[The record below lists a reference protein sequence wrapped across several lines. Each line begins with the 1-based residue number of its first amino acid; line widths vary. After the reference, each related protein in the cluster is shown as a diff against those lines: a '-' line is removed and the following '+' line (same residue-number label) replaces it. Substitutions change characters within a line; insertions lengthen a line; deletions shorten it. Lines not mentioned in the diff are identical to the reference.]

1 MRVRKNKAE
10 EVEKS
15 IRSIIRLL
23 ERVISNPST
32 FIDNRLIRDAL
43 TAQKRLA
50 GLTYLEDTGLEPIE
64 ITPLS
69 LTTLKAKVSTLSDG
83 FDFESLNRLRIQAVD
98 AIALAQVTS
107 GNRSAVD
114 PDAPLSPPKLPAK
127 DKLQQEINFLRDTLE
142 KQREANFRILQ
153 TLNHAISAIDTI
165 KTISD
170 KDLRLHKADL
180 EIDNIKKTLFLND
193 YPFNNTQRI
202 ATIVPIKPES

>member
-127 DKLQQEINFLRDTLE
+127 DKLQQGM
-142 KQREANFRILQ
+142 
-153 TLNHAISAIDTI
+153 
-165 KTISD
+165 
-170 KDLRLHKADL
+170 
-180 EIDNIKKTLFLND
+180 
-193 YPFNNTQRI
+193 
-202 ATIVPIKPES
+202 V